1 MAMFPG
7 LQPLSSAVPPLV
19 QAAAAPEAVD
29 ALRALLDQTV
39 LSELERIGAADTRAE
54 WAARLAAESAAAADA
69 GEIDLGYMLW
79 DEQLEAEAE
88 VGL

>member
-1 MAMFPG
+1 MFPG

-39 LSELERIGAADTRAE
+39 LSELERIGAADTWAE
-54 WAARLAAESAAAADA
+54 WAARLAAESNAAFEA
-69 GEIDLGYMLW
+69 GEEDMGYMLW
-79 DEQLEAEAE
+79 EKQLEAETE

>member
-1 MAMFPG
+1 MFPG

-29 ALRALLDQTV
+29 ALWALLDQTV
-39 LSELERIGAADTRAE
+39 LSELERIGAADTWAE
-54 WAARLAAESAAAADA
+54 WAARLAAESDAAFDA
-69 GEIDLGYMLW
+69 GEIDLGDMLW